1 MLRNHHDSCFISH
14 RLVKV
19 SIHLIATQHLP
30 TLKIMLFGMNACKN
44 APTFLKEK
52 IHLFDQHAHIFN

>member
-1 MLRNHHDSCFISH
+1 MFYHSR

-44 APTFLKEK
+44 APIFFKEK